1 MKLYSILYEDAKTPE
16 EALGKGVVAL
26 KVGRGGDNPV
36 YILLVS
42 KKRMLELAPVDNNPV
57 NPDETQILN
66 ILRVDTKPI
75 LNATAI
81 ANRAVVGMIKYRE
94 AGVGLYKVSLSA
106 GVNKFGVL
114 AYQVAMFNSNGWMRS
129 DTNLSPDSFGVWN
142 KMYAKP
148 ETYERKW
155 LGDFGRTTK
164 KDLFDAL
171 KASDVGTD
179 FYIQHLRNS
188 ELYYQTATSEEDFR
202 KLLNSEGKDLSDF
215 GNLYAYKLINPNPK
229 VNDMFAE
236 GAELIDEIERRGY
249 QGIPA
254 TLSVAATSFF
264 HRRFKD

>member
-42 KKRMLELAPVDNNPV
+42 KKRMLELAPQRNSSVVMLDADV
-57 NPDETQILN
+57 MA
-66 ILRVDTKPI
+66 RR
-75 LNATAI
+75 AI
-81 ANRAVVGMIKYRE
+81 VGMIKYRE
-94 AGVGLYKVSLSA
+94 ADVGLYKVSLSA
-106 GVNKFGVL
+106 GVNKFGIL

-129 DTNLSPDSFGVWN
+129 DITLSSDSFGVWN

-202 KLLNSEGKDLSDF
+202 RLLNSEGKDLSEF

-236 GAELIDEIERRGY
+236 GDELIDEIQSRGY
-249 QGIPA
+249 QFIPA

-264 HRRFKD
+264 GRRYKD